1 MTQKYRDEILKFLS
15 CCLDIMFQYDKN
27 VIVIEQDKPEIG
39 RVYESIKEY
48 KTHSHNF
55 IDYRTGL
62 SNNSYKILYDNI
74 VNWLEDIYPI
84 NVLRDDSTCIRIQ
97 FNSKNFKRDA
107 IEMAIEHLKQKIKKE
122 DPLTFD
128 KDTIRNIDRTDLKVP
143 EQEKKEERI
152 AMIKYSEAEAERII
166 NIIINPVLAV
176 LAKGPYSLIVFPTTN
191 KGYAPVYRNL
201 EDWNNNKRNAR
212 DWSHSYNWNKT
223 DITEAIYTLF
233 RHNLSYWI
241 RDNLNIKI
249 CVLNDDRIRIRFA
262 NYLTTEQKIY
272 AVKALVAEI
281 KNSISYPD
289 PHEMP
294 IEVKEER
301 STMID
306 YTMDTA
312 EKVVNA
318 FVSPCLGNMLD
329 PDWEPD
335 VIILPKKRNG
345 VGYIFNDLD
354 RAKKCSIDEQDKQ
367 GVPLP
372 TYVHG
377 IASDT
382 VYKTLFD
389 NVGKWVQAIPEIK
402 VCHLKDGNLRI
413 RFEEGTTLSS
423 RTQAV
428 QRLKQTIR
436 QNVNI
441 GSVGIPLPCID
452 EKYEKYKEKK
462 GEEKRMNSFS
472 LTNLKDALVNKIT
485 HLDKKTITI
494 LALIALVLLVVG
506 KYQDIKDILV
516 GIKDKVKRSKNFKA
530 MVADG
535 TAAIDSL
542 KKIVGVKD
550 NKETTNE
557 A

>member
-1 MTQKYRDEILKFLS
+1 M
-15 CCLDIMFQYDKN
+15 
-27 VIVIEQDKPEIG
+27 
-39 RVYESIKEY
+39 
-48 KTHSHNF
+48 
-55 IDYRTGL
+55 
-62 SNNSYKILYDNI
+62 
-74 VNWLEDIYPI
+74 I
-84 NVLRDDSTCIRIQ
+84 N
-97 FNSKNFKRDA
+97 
-107 IEMAIEHLKQKIKKE
+107 
-122 DPLTFD
+122 
-128 KDTIRNIDRTDLKVP
+128 
-143 EQEKKEERI
+143 
-152 AMIKYSEAEAERII
+152 YSEAEANRII
-166 NIIINPVLAV
+166 NGIIYPLLRPLAS
-176 LAKGPYSLIVFPTTN
+176 GPWNIIVFPTTN
-191 KGYAPVYRNL
+191 KGCVPVYKNL
-201 EDWNNNKRNAR
+201 EDWRKYTELKRTQEIYIYSA
-212 DWSHSYNWNKT
+212 T
-223 DITEAIYTLF
+223 DDIYELF
-233 RHNLSYWI
+233 RHNLSYWV
-241 RDNLNIKI
+241 RDNFNIKFCI
-249 CVLNDDRIRIRFA
+249 LKDAELRVRFA
-262 NYLTTEQKIY
+262 KEINIEQKR
-272 AVKALVAEI
+272 KAIDKLITEI
-281 KNSISYPD
+281 KNNISYPD
-289 PHEMP
+289 PHKMP
-294 IEVKEER
+294 EEVKEER

-312 EKVVNA
+312 EKIINA

-335 VIILPKKRNG
+335 VIILPKKRKG

-354 RAKKCSIDEQDKQ
+354 RAKKCSIDEL
-367 GVPLP
+367 GNSVA
-372 TYVHG
+372 
-377 IASDT
+377 ASYAHNINSDAD
-382 VYKTLFD
+382 YQLLF
-389 NVGKWVQAIPEIK
+389 NNIGQWVQAIPEIK

-413 RFEEGTTLSS
+413 RFEEGTTSS
-423 RTQAV
+423 DRAQAV
-428 QRLKQTIR
+428 QRLKQTIK

-452 EKYEKYKEKK
+452 EKYERYEKYKEKK
-462 GEEKRMNSFS
+462 EKKRMNSFS

>member
-74 VNWLEDIYPI
+74 INWLEDIYPI

-107 IEMAIEHLKQKIKKE
+107 IEMAIEHLKQKVKKE

-128 KDTIRNIDRTDLKVP
+128 KDTISIDRTDLKVP

-152 AMIKYSEAEAERII
+152 AMIKYSEAEADQII
-166 NIIINPVLAV
+166 NKIIYTLLRPLATS
-176 LAKGPYSLIVFPTTN
+176 PWNIIVFPTTN
-191 KGYAPVYRNL
+191 KGRVPVYKNL
-201 EDWNNNKRNAR
+201 EEWHK
-212 DWSHSYNWNKT
+212 Y
-223 DITEAIYTLF
+223 TELKCTPDIYTYSTTDTIYELF
-233 RHNLSYWI
+233 RHNLSYWL
-241 RDNLNIKI
+241 RDNFNIKFCI
-249 CVLNDDRIRIRFA
+249 LKDAELRVRFA
-262 NYLTTEQKIY
+262 KEINIEQKR
-272 AVKALVAEI
+272 KAIDRLITEI

-312 EKVVNA
+312 EKIVNA
-318 FVSPCLGNMLD
+318 FVSPCLGNMLE

-372 TYVHG
+372 SYVHG

-452 EKYEKYKEKK
+452 EKYKEKK

>member
-1 MTQKYRDEILKFLS
+1 MTQKYRDEILNFLS
-15 CCLDIMFQYDKN
+15 CCLDVMFKHDDDFML
-27 VIVIEQDKPEIG
+27 IEQNEPEIG
-39 RVYESIKEY
+39 KVYKSLKEY
-48 KTHSHNF
+48 KANSDNF
-55 IDYRTGL
+55 LGLRTCL
-62 SNNSYKILYDNI
+62 SNESYKILYDNI

-84 NVLRDDSTCIRIQ
+84 NVLRDDGTCIRIQ
-97 FNSKNFKRDA
+97 FNSNNFKRDA
-107 IEMAIEHLKQKIKKE
+107 IEMAIEHLKQK
-122 DPLTFD
+122 
-128 KDTIRNIDRTDLKVP
+128 V
-143 EQEKKEERI
+143 KKEERI
-152 AMIKYSEAEAERII
+152 AMIKYSEAEADQII
-166 NIIINPVLAV
+166 NKIIYTLLRPLAT
-176 LAKGPYSLIVFPTTN
+176 GPWNIIVFPTTN
-191 KGYAPVYRNL
+191 KGYVPVYKNL
-201 EDWNNNKRNAR
+201 EEWHKYTELKRTPGMTYTYGA
-212 DWSHSYNWNKT
+212 T
-223 DITEAIYTLF
+223 DAIYELF
-233 RHNLSYWI
+233 RHNLSYWL
-241 RDNLNIKI
+241 RDNFNIKFCI
-249 CVLNDDRIRIRFA
+249 LKDAELRVRFA
-262 NYLTTEQKIY
+262 KEINIEQKR
-272 AVKALVAEI
+272 KAIGELVTEI

-301 STMID
+301 RTMID

-312 EKVVNA
+312 EKIVNA
-318 FVSPCLGNMLD
+318 FVSPCLGNMLE

-372 TYVHG
+372 SYVHG

-452 EKYEKYKEKK
+452 EKYKEKK

-535 TAAIDSL
+535 TAAVNSL